1 MLMEKPTF
9 VTLPNFR
16 RRSDMLLLILTQMAS
31 MGIYIYQLVVSQQVF
46 ENYPIFILPVT
57 VEFAVIVTELCL
69 YIYAMIHNDNTKTR
83 NIIYASFVMN
93 CLANIISIY
102 GVYYTYDLLL
112 LSLNVIIW
120 VNAIKSIITMMP
132 ALFRATISFREHG
145 VRPVERVVCVMF
157 LMILTMLYA
166 VVFHLFNIQSM
177 LHYDFVPVSSL
188 AVFTVLYVSLFV
200 NTLITTLHARYRYT
214 VVPTLV
220 SLSCVIYI
228 MTTYNMWISVS
239 SIIHSYIY
247 NKLLFQEMIN
257 SALVKDG
264 AVDSLKPA
272 PWFYV

>member
-1 MLMEKPTF
+1 MEKPTF

-16 RRSDMLLLILTQMAS
+16 RRTDILLLILTHLAT
-31 MGIYIYQLVVSQQVF
+31 MGIYIYQIVDIQQILG
-46 ENYPIFILPVT
+46 NYPIFILPVT
-57 VEFAVIVTELCL
+57 VEFTVIVTEVCL
-69 YIYAMIHNDNTKTR
+69 FIYAMIRNDNTKTR

-93 CLANIISIY
+93 CLVSVLGIY
-102 GVYYTYDLLL
+102 GVYYTYDILL
-112 LSLNVIIW
+112 LSLNVLIW
-120 VNAIKSIITMMP
+120 INAIKSIITMMP

-145 VRPVERVVCVMF
+145 VRPAERVVCVMF
-157 LMILTMLYA
+157 LMILTMVYA
-166 VVFHLFNIQSM
+166 IVFHLYIIQSM
-177 LHYDFVPVSSL
+177 LRYNFVSVSSL
-188 AVFTVLYVSLFV
+188 TVFTILFVSLFV
-200 NTLITTLHARYRYT
+200 NTVITTLHVRYKYT

-228 MTTYNMWISVS
+228 LVVYNMWISVP

-264 AVDSLKPA
+264 AVDSLKSS